1 MNNIIVDASHPMAS
15 SNTGDPLVF
24 RNSIGNYMSRKA
36 YLSATIPTITT
47 KERRTD
53 NDYHLLNMARL
64 SPTKH

>member
-36 YLSATIPTITT
+36 YLELLAS
-47 KERRTD
+47 KEGCVSHK
-53 NDYHLLNMARL
+53 YL
-64 SPTKH
+64 SPNESAWLMGVR